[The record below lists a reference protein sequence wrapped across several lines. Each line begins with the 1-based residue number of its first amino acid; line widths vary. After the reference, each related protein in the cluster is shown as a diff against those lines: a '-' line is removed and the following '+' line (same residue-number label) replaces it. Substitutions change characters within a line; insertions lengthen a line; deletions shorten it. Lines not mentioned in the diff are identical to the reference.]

1 MHVLNRPRVAVIT
14 AMGLAAPGA
23 LDPESFW
30 KLVRYGHTAIDHI
43 RRVDTSESGCSFGGE
58 VPPFDLS
65 FLPAELKPRRMARH
79 TQLLLWAARQIKTQV
94 EQLPKS
100 PSIRLGVATS
110 CLSMISESGA
120 TRSHKGAAAA
130 SRYMISQCPPHAA
143 SGALAHYLGTSAN
156 VLTVSTACAAGMDA
170 IGLAARD
177 IISGNADYVV
187 AGGADCAIGVTPL
200 AEFVNSGLSSVRNT
214 CPQRASRPFDVFAD
228 SGVCAEGAG
237 LFLMEE
243 KATALARGATIMAEI
258 AGYGSRLDHDKTVPG
273 SGWPACIREALDD
286 AGWTPGMID
295 SISAWGPGHPVIDR
309 IEAEVLGE
317 VLGHH
322 SSHVP
327 VYSIKG
333 IIGNPMAA
341 AGPLQVAATIFSFRE
356 GVVPPTANLDVPIPE
371 ASLDYVR
378 GEARNSFPETA
389 LLNAHGVAGA
399 NVTLLLKAPQ
409 SNRPRPSQR
418 KPLPSNHH
426 FTKTRRMEYA
436 LI

>member
-1 MHVLNRPRVAVIT
+1 
-14 AMGLAAPGA
+14 
-23 LDPESFW
+23 
-30 KLVRYGHTAIDHI
+30 
-43 RRVDTSESGCSFGGE
+43 
-58 VPPFDLS
+58 
-65 FLPAELKPRRMARH
+65 MARH
-79 TQLLLWAARQIKTQV
+79 TQLLLWAARQIKMQV
-94 EQLPKS
+94 KQLPKS

-120 TRSHKGAAAA
+120 VRSHKGAAAA
-130 SRYMISQCPPHAA
+130 SPYMISQCSPHAA
-143 SGALAHYLGTSAN
+143 SGALAQYLETSAN

-177 IISGNADYVV
+177 IVSGNADYIV

-237 LFLMEE
+237 LFLIEE
-243 KATALARGATIMAEI
+243 RGSALARGAPILAEI
-258 AGYGSRLDHDKTVPG
+258 AGYGSRLDHDKAVPG
-273 SGWPACIREALDD
+273 SGWPACIQAALDD
-286 AGWTPGMID
+286 AGWTPDMID

-309 IEAEVLGE
+309 IEAEVLGKA
-317 VLGHH
+317 LAGY
-322 SSHVP
+322 SSHIP

-341 AGPLQVAATIFSFRE
+341 AGPLQVAATIFSFRD

-378 GEARNSFPETA
+378 GEARASFPETA

-409 SNRPRPSQR
+409 TCRSRANPFS
-418 KPLPSNHH
+418 PLPTQHH
-426 FTKTRRMEYA
+426 RIKTRRLENA
-436 LI
+436 LK